1 MIVGTLKLHLLIRES
16 RSLKD
21 KRRVVKSIKD
31 RVRSEFNVSI
41 AELEALDSHQQ
52 VVLGAATV
60 SNERRAAQAVLTQ
73 VVNML
78 RTHPVAQLVD
88 FQLEV

>member
-1 MIVGTLKLHLLIRES
+1 MIVGTLKLRFLIRES

-31 RVRSEFNVSI
+31 RLRSEFNVSI

-60 SNERRAAQAVLTQ
+60 SNERRAVQAVLTQ
-73 VVNML
+73 VVNMV
-78 RTHPVAQLVD
+78 RNHPVAQLVD
-88 FQLEV
+88 YQLEI